1 MRKLRSFVLLFSLI
15 IRGKT
20 NPHFDNVLNNS
31 SSQQGK
37 MIGISFSLIRQGIT
51 NPQRVFFA
59 SCLLIIFPVDP
70 GHFPDVLY
78 IFHFFFLDPQR
89 CLGVFLFCICC
100 NTPFSCPSQ
109 ISSCKI

>member
-1 MRKLRSFVLLFSLI
+1 MMDRTANIENHALIVRKRISFILLYYNAEEVLLYVTTQI
-15 IRGKT
+15 IFLRPVGRD
-20 NPHFDNVLNNS
+20 FRS
-31 SSQQGK
+31 
-37 MIGISFSLIRQGIT
+37 
-51 NPQRVFFA
+51 RVFFA